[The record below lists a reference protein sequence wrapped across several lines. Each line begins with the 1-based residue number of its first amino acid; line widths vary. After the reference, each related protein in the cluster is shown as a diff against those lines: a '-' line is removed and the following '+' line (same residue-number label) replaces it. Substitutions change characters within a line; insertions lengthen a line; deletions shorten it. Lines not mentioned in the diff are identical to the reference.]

1 MTLKA
6 SLESTGELLLYPL
19 VKNGRAEAPD
29 PADLQSTNFPAP
41 RHPLERLR
49 MDFQDLC
56 RLVRVKQWLF
66 GECVGR
72 KRLQAG
78 PRMFGISSGGR
89 LSPSIAMAPA

>member
-29 PADLQSTNFPAP
+29 PADLQSTNLPAP

-49 MDFQDLC
+49 MDFQDRG
-56 RLVRVKQWLF
+56 RLVRVKQWLCD
-66 GECVGR
+66 EYVGR
-72 KRLQAG
+72 KRLQASH
-78 PRMFGISSGGR
+78 RMFSISSR
-89 LSPSIAMAPA
+89 LSFLRNAPHG